1 MLDPD
6 DDPPVLNVSL
16 SRIVVYSRCRRRR
29 QKKIGKKGLPIFGP
43 KKNSLSRCG

>member
-1 MLDPD
+1 MRDPD

-16 SRIVVYSRCRRRR
+16 SRIVVYSRCRRR
-29 QKKIGKKGLPIFGP
+29 QKKKIGKKGLPIFGP